1 MNYFFTSLGPEA
13 CRPIILCIFN
23 LYCIKKR
30 LEGNKKEI
38 STKAIKQKDIMSVMK
53 DHLDFHIAVA
63 CKNPK
68 VSFYFTLSWAYDLK
82 YHQELS

>member
-1 MNYFFTSLGPEA
+1 
-13 CRPIILCIFN
+13 
-23 LYCIKKR
+23 
-30 LEGNKKEI
+30 
-38 STKAIKQKDIMSVMK
+38 MSVME

-68 VSFYFTLSWAYDLK
+68 VSFYFTLSWAYDLM